1 VTRSPDAPRTGPGPG
16 EDRDVA
22 GEHAA
27 LASPYLADVLNALS
41 HQFVILDGDG
51 RILLANSAWQHFRR
65 EHRLPSDPCRGRSY
79 IDVCRTDHKVS
90 GDALDRMQRGL
101 HGVLSGNLSQFRFE
115 YPHRVAGRT
124 RWFSMTTTPLPQG
137 SSGAVVT
144 QYDITR
150 QRQTEGEL
158 FDLANHD
165 PLTALANRR
174 SFVLEGTQ
182 MLELAK
188 RRAWRSTLVFVDLDG
203 FKRVND
209 QHGHDAGDVALRK
222 VASRLKSETR
232 SSDLVARFGGDEFVM
247 LLNDVTPEA
256 TAQLVERYR
265 NALAQPLEVLGK
277 NVTLGGSFGTA
288 SYPED
293 GKDLETLLAK
303 ADSAMY
309 HEKAKDGAGHVRSV
323 TINGVVVKGR
333 ARGPSASRDDAEPT

>member
-1 VTRSPDAPRTGPGPG
+1 VTGAPNGAPGDEARGDTG
-16 EDRDVA
+16 
-22 GEHAA
+22 A

-41 HQFVILDGDG
+41 QQLVILDGEG
-51 RILLANSAWQHFRR
+51 RIVLSNSAWQHFRR
-65 EHRLPSDPCRGRSY
+65 EHRLPSDQCRGRLY
-79 IDVCRTDHKVS
+79 LDVCREDHKVS

-101 HGVLSGNLSQFRFE
+101 NGVLSGNLSHFRFE

-124 RWFSMTTTPLPQG
+124 RWFSMTTTPLPHG
-137 SSGAVVT
+137 PSGAVVT
-144 QYDITR
+144 QFDITR

-165 PLTALANRR
+165 PLTSLANRR

-188 RRAWRSTLVFVDLDG
+188 RREWRTTVVFVDLDA

-209 QHGHDAGDVALRK
+209 DLGHDAGDVALRK
-222 VASRLKSETR
+222 IGSRLKGETR

-256 TAQLVERYR
+256 TVQLVERYR
-265 NALAQPLEVLGK
+265 AALAQPLDVLGRP
-277 NVTLGGSFGTA
+277 VTLRGSFGTA
-288 SYPED
+288 TYPDD
-293 GKDLETLLAK
+293 GGDLEALLAK

-309 HEKAKDGAGHVRSV
+309 REKAKDGTGHVRSI

-333 ARGPSASRDDAEPT
+333 ARRPKTSDEGGAAETS